1 MGASDHLRRYAA
13 ISPVAK
19 REYRECMAAEGEA
32 LREHGFAI
40 APRMPFELIGDW
52 IDAGMPTVESDEE
65 AIRMLFA
72 ALEAVLV
79 EAQAES
85 ERATGGPLTV
95 ADILAGETPEGL
107 SLGRWVEG
115 VVRQLRD
122 RDPSLDELAVRVRA
136 RILLGLA
143 YDTIVADG
151 PFEDVAGLRTA
162 LVERTR
168 ESD

>member
-40 APRMPFELIGDW
+40 APRMPFELVGDW
-52 IDAGMPTVESDEE
+52 IDAGMPTVESDED
-65 AIRMLFA
+65 AVKALFA
-72 ALEAVLV
+72 ALEAVIA
-79 EAQAES
+79 EAQVES
-85 ERATGGPLTV
+85 ERATGRPLTV
-95 ADILAGETPEGL
+95 ADILSGEAPEPM
-107 SLGRWVEG
+107 SPGRWVEG
-115 VVRQLRD
+115 VIRQLRD

-151 PFEDVAGLRTA
+151 PFEDVAKLRA
-162 LVERTR
+162 AMLERAR
-168 ESD
+168 ESV